1 VRALKIV
8 VRNALRH
15 RLRTALTVV
24 GIATAVMAF
33 GLIRTVVTAW
43 NAGVEASAANRMI
56 TRHRVSIIFPVPLTD
71 RDDIARVPGV
81 TGMSWANWFGGVYG
95 DPNDF
100 KNFWPRFAVDPDTYF
115 DLYPDYIVPADQMAA
130 FRRERN
136 ACILGRKVAAQHG
149 FKVGDVISMQGD
161 IYPGAWEWVVRGIYR
176 GRDATVDETQMFF
189 QWPYLFEQVRQ
200 REPGRAV
207 NPGWYVLRVAHP
219 DDMARIAA
227 TVDSMF
233 ANSRAPTKTE
243 SEKAFQQ
250 SFVSMSSAII
260 TSLKVISLVIVGI
273 ILLVLAN
280 TIVMS
285 VRERRREYAVLKTL
299 GFSGRHIATFIL
311 GEALVVALCGG
322 LLGLALTFPA
332 VGGFARA
339 LPGFFAVMRVE
350 PSTMVLSVVLAAVA
364 GLGAAALPA
373 ARAIGTPIVVGLRAL
388 D

>member
-1 VRALKIV
+1 MRVLKII
-8 VRNALRH
+8 VRNAFRH
-15 RLRTALTVV
+15 RLRTLLTIV

-81 TGMSWANWFGGVYG
+81 TGLSWANWFGGVYG

-100 KNFWPRFAVDPDTYF
+100 KNFWPRFAVDPDSYF
-115 DLYPDYIVPADQMAA
+115 DLYPDYLVPADEMAT

-136 ACILGRKVAAQHG
+136 ACILGRKLAAEHG
-149 FKVGDVISMQGD
+149 FKLGDVISMQGD
-161 IYPGAWEWVVRGIYR
+161 IFPGAWEWVVRGIYR
-176 GRDATVDETQMFF
+176 GKDPSVDETQMFF

-207 NPGWYVLRVAHP
+207 DPGWYVLRIAHP
-219 DDMARIAA
+219 EDMPRVASA
-227 TVDSMF
+227 VDSMF

-243 SEKAFQQ
+243 SERQFQQ

-260 TSLKVISLVIVGI
+260 SSLKVISLVIVGI

-280 TIVMS
+280 TILMS
-285 VRERRREYAVLKTL
+285 VRERRREYAVLKTI
-299 GFSGRHIATFIL
+299 GFSGRYIATFIM
-311 GEALVVALCGG
+311 GEAMVVALSGG
-322 LLGLALTFPA
+322 LIGLALTYPA
-332 VGGFARA
+332 VSGFAHA
-339 LPGFFAVMRVE
+339 LPGFFPVIRVE
-350 PSTMVLSVVLAAVA
+350 SSTVVLSITLAIVA
-364 GLGAAALPA
+364 GLGAAVLPA
-373 ARAIGTPIVVGLRAL
+373 VRAMQTPIVAGLRAL
-388 D
+388 G